1 MKERLLWK
9 GKKYMNTLIIDC
21 SAGMSILLIKDKQ
34 IYKKI
39 DNNQKRHSD
48 ELLLAV
54 DNLLLDAQMS
64 VKDITNICV
73 CVGPGSFTG
82 IRVAISICKGL
93 SIGTGAKIFIA
104 SNFDIFSYGQNENS
118 VYLLD
123 GFSDFIYMRTISD
136 SNTMDSCEHT
146 QDVIEKIKNECLG
159 YKVFVS
165 SEKIKNKLEEND
177 ITCSYVENKS
187 VECFEYLIKND
198 SFTEINQINPIYLR
212 ASQAEIE
219 RNQKLKEE
227 K

>member
-1 MKERLLWK
+1 
-9 GKKYMNTLIIDC
+9 MNTLIIDC
-21 SAGMSILLIKDKQ
+21 SAGMSIFLITDKQ
-34 IYKKI
+34 IYEII

-48 ELLLAV
+48 ELLLSV
-54 DNLLLDAQMS
+54 DNLLSNANIS
-64 VKDITNICV
+64 VKDISNICV

-93 SIGTGAKIFIA
+93 SIGTDAKIFTA
-104 SNFDIFSYGQNENS
+104 SNFDIFSYNQTENS

-136 SNTMDSCEHT
+136 NKTLDSCEHT
-146 QDVIEKIKNECLG
+146 QDVIKKIKNEYFG

-165 SEKIKNKLEEND
+165 SEKIKSKLEENC
-177 ITCSYVENKS
+177 INCEYVVNKS
-187 VECFEYLIKND
+187 VECFKDLIKND

-219 RNQKLKEE
+219 RNQKLREQK
-227 K
+227 